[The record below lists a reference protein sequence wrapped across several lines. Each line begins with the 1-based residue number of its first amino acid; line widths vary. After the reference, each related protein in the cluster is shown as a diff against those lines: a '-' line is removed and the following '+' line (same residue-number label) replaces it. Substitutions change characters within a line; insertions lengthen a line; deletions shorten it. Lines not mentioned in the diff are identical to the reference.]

1 MTGTPQFIFIGTLY
15 SLIKIFIYFLLAWL
29 VYRSSWRIAGLLLQF
44 YNFGLPSH
52 LSARLTGQ
60 VSKRLID
67 SPPAEPPVNLTPR
80 RQTLHQLIANAVAL
94 LAFIIAGLASM
105 AELVEADTIIWVAG
119 LVGSALAF
127 AGRTQIGDFLAGIGI
142 IFEDRFTVGEKVL
155 VKAQLE
161 RLEGVIEHVSLSST
175 WLRAPTGELFVI
187 PNGEMR
193 FVCNY
198 SRGLHSSANVTI
210 KIPATHLNQ
219 ALPLLKNLGQEA
231 VGLLPGLSEPWR
243 VISETGAMGQ
253 QVELT
258 LVVKTNF
265 AQGADL
271 RPHLLALVQKRLT
284 LADIP
289 LTG

>member
-1 MTGTPQFIFIGTLY
+1 MDGTPQFIFIGTLY
-15 SLIKIFIYFLLAWL
+15 SLVKIFIYFGLAWL
-29 VYRSSWRIAGLLLQF
+29 VYRFSWRIAGLLLPF
-44 YNFGLPSH
+44 YGFGLSSQLSTRLAGQPSQKWTH
-52 LSARLTGQ
+52 TQ
-60 VSKRLID
+60 
-67 SPPAEPPVNLTPR
+67 PANLNQR
-80 RQTLHQLIANAVAL
+80 RQTLRQLIANAVAL
-94 LAFIIAGLASM
+94 LAFIIAGLASLG
-105 AELVEADTIIWVAG
+105 ELVAADTIVWVAG

-127 AGRTQIGDFLAGIGI
+127 AGRTQIGDFLAGVGI

-155 VKAQLE
+155 VKAQME

-198 SRGLHSSANVTI
+198 SRGIHSSANVTI
-210 KIPATHLNQ
+210 KLPATHLDQ

-253 QVELT
+253 NVELT
-258 LVVKTNF
+258 LVVKTDF

>member
-1 MTGTPQFIFIGTLY
+1 MNGTPQFIFIGTLY
-15 SLIKIFIYFLLAWL
+15 SLVKIFIYFGLAWL
-29 VYRSSWRIAGLLLQF
+29 VYRFSWRIAGLLLQF
-44 YNFGLPSH
+44 HSFGLPSH
-52 LSARLTGQ
+52 LSARLVGQ
-60 VSKRLID
+60 LSKKSPD
-67 SPPAEPPVNLTPR
+67 SQPAGQTQR
-80 RQTLHQLIANAVAL
+80 RQTLHQLMANAVAL
-94 LAFIIAGLASM
+94 LAFIIAGLASL

-210 KIPATHLNQ
+210 KIPATHLDQ

-253 QVELT
+253 HVELT